1 MPFIPVVVFGLILL
15 VLALLVLFAVYFSA
29 KAAVTVAK
37 SLGSGASFTV
47 MPMTVKQSLRDSRR
61 YAKLIKQTVQQQPA
75 GPMRDRLSLTIKPV
89 DEWLTNL
96 DRLEK
101 ALSKLYAQRNLG
113 RELRKVN
120 FEIEQLRRQVL
131 TANSMQVRSLRT
143 LMKSKKN
150 HRERLQELQAF
161 QNQAELKIH
170 QIASDLGTAHAEVL
184 LVTSKGDFND
194 NRFRRLDENLQE
206 NLSGLRDILS
216 AMDDMGYTSSAAAG

>member
-1 MPFIPVVVFGLILL
+1 MPVIVFGLIFLFLALILL
-15 VLALLVLFAVYFSA
+15 VAVYFSVRA
-29 KAAVTVAK
+29 VVTVAK
-37 SLGSGASFTV
+37 SFGDGASFTS

-61 YAKLIKQTVQQQPA
+61 YARLIKQTVHQYPA

-89 DEWLTNL
+89 DEWLFNL

-113 RELRKVN
+113 RELRRVD
-120 FEIEQLRRQVL
+120 FEIDQLRRQLL
-131 TANSMQVRSLRT
+131 TASTVQTKSLRA
-143 LMKSKKN
+143 LIKSKKN

-170 QIASDLGTAHAEVL
+170 KIASDLGTAHAEML
-184 LVTSKGDFND
+184 LVTAKGDFND

>member
-1 MPFIPVVVFGLILL
+1 MPVIVVGLIFLFLALILL
-15 VLALLVLFAVYFSA
+15 VAVYFSVR
-29 KAAVTVAK
+29 AAVAVVK
-37 SLGSGASFTV
+37 SFGGETSFIS

-61 YAKLIKQTVQQQPA
+61 YAKLIRQTVQQYPA

-89 DEWLTNL
+89 DEWLANL

-113 RELRKVN
+113 RELRRVD
-120 FEIEQLRRQVL
+120 FDIEQLRRQLL
-131 TANSMQVRSLRT
+131 TANSVQTKSLRA
-143 LMKSKKN
+143 LMKSKRN

-170 QIASDLGTAHAEVL
+170 QIASDLGTAHAEML

-194 NRFRRLDENLQE
+194 NRFRRLDENLQD

-216 AMDDMGYTSSAAAG
+216 AMDDMGYTSGAAAG